1 MQAESI
7 PNRHLAPEEFSFQRN
22 PFFWSNIEQLFLLPL
37 HTCEPW
43 PHTATC
49 RIFVMWCTTYDRNKH
64 MSRKARTAQEL
75 GRVMMFILFEVRRC
89 SQSYWLGCMKA
100 LESKT
105 LGHHHQ

>member
-1 MQAESI
+1 
-7 PNRHLAPEEFSFQRN
+7 
-22 PFFWSNIEQLFLLPL
+22 
-37 HTCEPW
+37 
-43 PHTATC
+43 
-49 RIFVMWCTTYDRNKH
+49 